1 MTVVACAP
9 ARILIP
15 GSRLWRSAEVTLDAQ
30 LAAKITVLPNMEG
43 VIADFDEVQIPNPLS
58 NSDEDTRPDEDTRH
72 LEVPARLRIWT
83 SEGMDEASSD
93 VHIRLPKD
101 ESSRCPQTA
110 VSTPDP
116 SVPPPGPGNR
126 AVRE

>member
-58 NSDEDTRPDEDTRH
+58 NSDENTRN

-93 VHIRLPKD
+93 VRIRLPKD
-101 ESSRCPQTA
+101 ESPRCPQTA

-116 SVPPPGPGNR
+116 SVPPPGPRQPSG
-126 AVRE
+126 